1 MLTLLLLIPLV
12 GILGVL
18 LTSSLSPLDNMGKIS
33 NRSETLMK
41 QISLGSTLVT
51 FLLSLILWG
60 EFDNNDIGFQ
70 FVQELNTLYFFQ
82 FNLGVDGISLF
93 FVLLTTIIMPICLL
107 CSWTNIKDGVKYFL
121 IAFLLLETLLI
132 AVFVVLDLLL
142 FYIFFESVLPP
153 LFIIIGVWGHGI
165 NKIRASFLL
174 FLYTLF
180 GSLFMLLSFLV
191 LYFTVG
197 SSDYQ
202 LLFLSDLNIETQK
215 ILWLGIFLALA
226 IKTPLLP
233 FHIWLYRAHAEAPL
247 AGSVLLA
254 GVILKMATYGYI
266 RVLITMLPEAT
277 YYFTPFVQS
286 ICVITI
292 IYSSLTTLRQND
304 MKALV
309 AYSSVAHMGTVVL
322 GLFSNTI
329 QGIEGA
335 IMLSIAHGLVSPALF
350 ICVGGVLYD
359 RYHTRLIKYYRG
371 MALTMPLF
379 SLLFFVFTLS
389 NIAVP
394 LSANFVGEFMALT
407 GSFQKNPILTIF
419 ATSGMVLGACYSIWM
434 YNKINFGSQSLYLA
448 VTSDINKRE
457 FFLLIPLLII
467 TVILG
472 IFPNIVLDSLHASVS
487 NILYNEMSL

>member
-70 FVQELNTLYFFQ
+70 FVQEFNTLYFFQ